1 MRVQWTGTL
10 NSAGVEPVVTAHK
23 LRMLQML
30 SSSLIMPFAQ
40 AVTSLYASLLLMNI
54 SLIDLFFFCVVHNDT
69 SETADPVA
77 LELYLFLGFKWWHT
91 HEIFHQLLV
100 PDRSVP

>member
-1 MRVQWTGTL
+1 MRVQRTGTL

-23 LRMLQML
+23 LRVLQMF

-40 AVTSLYASLLLMNI
+40 AVTSLYASLLLMNN
-54 SLIDLFFFCVVHNDT
+54 SFIDLFFFCVVHNDT

-77 LELYLFLGFKWWHT
+77 LELYLFCGLQVVVH
-91 HEIFHQLLV
+91 
-100 PDRSVP
+100 P